1 MDAEIAHKIHNK
13 IFEYLWNNKRTEPI
27 ARKTIILKQKLGV

>member
-13 IFEYLWNNKRTEPI
+13 IFEYLQNNKRTEPI
-27 ARKTIILKQKLGV
+27 ARKTITLKEKLGG